1 MSASIVRPKCLEKLE
16 NGLLPQKWMGRKIAP
31 IANEAGFD
39 LDYEWQVPQL
49 DYWLKKNGNK

>member
-1 MSASIVRPKCLEKLE
+1 MDCYLK
-16 NGLLPQKWMGRKIAP
+16 NGWVEKIAP

-49 DYWLKKNGNK
+49 DYWLKNGNK